1 MSELKKHGINISL
14 STVATLVPVLT
25 VVWFIVQPAL
35 ISSVSTAVAADLDEQ
50 ITNKQAPVQSAFKV
64 LLKTEIAKLRKEIA
78 RLEHY
83 KDDSGWTE
91 DDAEYLAELKIE
103 LDALKE
109 AYQEL

>member
-1 MSELKKHGINISL
+1 MSDLKQHGINISI
-14 STVATLVPVLT
+14 STIATLIPVLGFL
-25 VVWFIVQPAL
+25 WLFIQPAL
-35 ISSVSTAVAADLDEQ
+35 VDAVASDLDEV
-50 ITNKQAPVQSAFKV
+50 IEAKQAPVQSAFKA
-64 LLKTEIAKLRKEIA
+64 LLSSEIAKLRKEIA

-83 KDDSGWTE
+83 QNDPNWNE